1 MAKVKVYF
9 PESKEVTIIKPL
21 TGDETMGEMKVTIET
36 YGNAGQSVIYNT
48 AAINVSPRLYLCTI
62 FVDTN
67 KGAIRVVD
75 TVSGRLYIGPY
86 IEAETVKEVL
96 EKAVDAYASLTVEA
110 KTNDGVEVTGQTVYV
125 YEGADDTGKLHT
137 TAEYDGKPV
146 TFLVSKGFQYFVKIS
161 DTFAGHFNP
170 TTAHG
175 FANDVTTVTLTYED
189 VSSISTFAGLQAAV
203 RTMTSIET
211 AKNALVG
218 KVINDVWVDLDA
230 TGNGDAEPKAD
241 AQNHPRWLDPMVCTD
256 IQEVEDA
263 DGGKHLGAVMMRLY
277 GSRYDI
283 VFDAANREEATESV
297 AQAGVYYYGHAPEYS
312 NEKTYL
318 KDAIVRYNGEFYQST
333 VAITAPEAFDS
344 SKWSKKT
351 ATTYTANGFELLDLE
366 EGAAIPYEKYAQVF
380 KNAYR
385 DTSKNILLY
394 GHNRYETSAYRQY
407 LNSDADKGLYWHQ
420 AHIGQVRPSS
430 YNYHGY
436 MAGCSADLLAAAKP
450 VKRVVMANTVCDGGA
465 TYEVCDKFFLPT
477 VRDFFGTDNADETYQ
492 QFEYWRQVIGDN
504 TVVPNN
510 NNAVI
515 NPFRQIR
522 KLNAK
527 TGSAVDL
534 RLRSAN
540 RGYSYIV
547 WFVFT
552 GGTLNGYGIAHNAYA
567 SVPACVIY

>member
-1 MAKVKVYF
+1 MATKKVYF
-9 PESKEVTIIKPL
+9 PESKDVTIIKPL
-21 TGDETMGEMKVTIET
+21 TGDETMSEMKITIET

-62 FVDTN
+62 FIDTN

-86 IEAETVKEVL
+86 NEDETVREVL
-96 EKAVDAYASLTVEA
+96 AKAVDAYTSLTVEA

-137 TAEYDGKPV
+137 AAAYDGKPV
-146 TFLVSKGFQYFVKIS
+146 TFLVSKGFQYFVKIT
-161 DTFAGHFNP
+161 DTLAGHFNP
-170 TTAHG
+170 TTASG
-175 FANDVTTVTLTYED
+175 FANDVTKVELTYED

-211 AKNALVG
+211 AKTALVG
-218 KVINDVWVDLDA
+218 KVINDVWVDFDA

-241 AQNHPRWLDPMVCTD
+241 TQNHPRWLDPMVCTD

-277 GSRYDI
+277 GTRYDI
-283 VFDAANREEATESV
+283 VFDAANQEVATEET
-297 AQAGVYYYGHAPEYS
+297 AQAGVYYYGLAAGQTS
-312 NEKTYL
+312 
-318 KDAIVRYNGEFYQST
+318 V
-333 VAITAPEAFDS
+333 TA
-344 SKWSKKT
+344 
-351 ATTYTANGFELLDLE
+351 ANLTLLNLA
-366 EGAAIPYEKYAQVF
+366 EGAPIPYGDYSKVF

-385 DTSKNILLY
+385 DTTKNILLY

-407 LNSDADKGLYWHQ
+407 LNSDADKGQYWHQ
-420 AHIGQVRPSS
+420 VHIGQVRPSS

-492 QFEYWRQVIGDN
+492 QFEYWLKIIGDN
-504 TVVPNN
+504 SVFPSNN
-510 NNAVI
+510 NDAI

-522 KLNAK
+522 RLSAK
-527 TGSAVDL
+527 TGSAVAL
-534 RLRSAN
+534 RLRSAG

-547 WFVFT
+547 WYVNTSGYLT
-552 GGTLNGYGIAHNAYA
+552 GNSGGATFAYA